1 MTPDLKNIILM
12 IVDDEENNW
21 LFMLDVLR
29 PSKAKLIWAR
39 VGQEAIDMVK
49 SGKKIDVILMDMKMP
64 FMDGYETTRAIKK
77 INNTIPVIAQT
88 AYALPKEKAKC
99 LEAGCDAYIAK
110 PIITGKL
117 IRLIAELAKKRLHD
131 R

>member
-1 MTPDLKNIILM
+1 MIPDLKNITIM

-21 LFMLDVLR
+21 LFMLDALR

-39 VGQEAIDMVK
+39 VGQEAIDIVE

-64 FMDGYETTRAIKK
+64 IMDGYETTRAIKK

-88 AYALPKEKAKC
+88 AYAQPKEKAKC
-99 LEAGCDAYIAK
+99 MEAGCDAYISK

-117 IRLIAELAKKRLHD
+117 IRLIAELTKKRNN
-131 R
+131 